1 MEFPE
6 INYLAVALAALAFFV
21 IGSIWYSPL
30 LFSKVWMKELGFS
43 KEELSKG
50 NMFKIFGV
58 SLLLMFIMSFNLA
71 AFIGNGQGFEFGL
84 TAGALTGIGWV
95 ALAIGINFLYERRSF
110 RMWLI
115 TAGYMAVGFTA
126 MGAIIG
132 AMQ

>member
-30 LFSKVWMKELGFS
+30 LFSKAWMKELGLT
-43 KEELSKG
+43 KEERSQA

-58 SLLLMFIMSFNLA
+58 SFLLMFIMAFNLA
-71 AFIGNGQGFEFGL
+71 AFIGNGQGFQFGL

-95 ALAIGINFLYERRSF
+95 ALAIGINYLFERKSF
-110 RMWLI
+110 RIWLI
-115 TAGYMAVGFTA
+115 NAGYMAAGFTA

-132 AMQ
+132 AIQ

>member
-6 INYLAVALAALAFFV
+6 INYLAVLLSALAFFI

-30 LFSKVWMKELGFS
+30 LFAKSWMKELGFTKNPQS
-43 KEELSKG
+43 TTT
-50 NMFKIFGV
+50 MFKIFG
-58 SLLLMFIMSFNLA
+58 LAFLLMLIMAFNLA
-71 AFIGNGQGFEFGL
+71 AFIGNEAGFQFGL

-95 ALAIGINFLYERRSF
+95 ALAIGILYLFERKSF
-110 RMWLI
+110 RFWLI
-115 TAGYMAVGFTA
+115 NAGYMAVGFSV